1 MFADVKR
8 SITYLTEQ
16 QDIYMYS
23 EKLQQSASQM
33 QVE

>member
-23 EKLQQSASQM
+23 EKLASATQM